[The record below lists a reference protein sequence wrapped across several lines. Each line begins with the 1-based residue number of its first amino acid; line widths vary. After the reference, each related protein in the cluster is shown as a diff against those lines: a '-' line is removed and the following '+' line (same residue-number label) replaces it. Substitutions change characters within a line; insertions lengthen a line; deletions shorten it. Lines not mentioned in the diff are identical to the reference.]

1 MMHNPRGF
9 ALLVS
14 ILLATV
20 AVTLGVSLIDIA
32 YKQLILSSTAKQS
45 QFGFYAADSALECAL
60 YWDQKYNA
68 FRYETPMPIPSSEL
82 RCSQN
87 PLLSYTS
94 EVRGSGASQHRW
106 TQFNVR
112 CTSSGT
118 ATNAQVTVY
127 KYQTGS
133 TTIYANGYSTCL
145 SGDQRRV
152 ERGLKVFY

>member
-1 MMHNPRGF
+1 MMTPTRGF

-32 YKQLILSSTAKQS
+32 YKQVVLSSTAKQS

-68 FRYETPMPIPSSEL
+68 FRYTSPMSSGSL
-82 RCSQN
+82 ACNGYS
-87 PLLSYTS
+87 LLSYS
-94 EVRGSGASQHRW
+94 SSIAGSGSTQHRR
-106 TQFNVR
+106 TRFNVR
-112 CTSSGT
+112 CASSGSL
-118 ATNAQVTVY
+118 TNAQVTVY

-133 TTIYANGYSTCL
+133 TTIYANGYSTCNAA
-145 SGDQRRV
+145 DQRRV